1 MEKKLQEL
9 TEKIYAEG
17 VGKANDEAAKIISSA
32 KSEAEQLLKK
42 ATQDAETIRLK
53 AQKEAEDYKNSTMSE
68 LQMAARQALSSLKQ
82 QVGTLITV
90 KSTESVK
97 ESFAEKS
104 FVQNLIAKALGNWS
118 LEKSENFDLAVILPK
133 SDEEAM
139 QTFFKNSQ
147 LDLLNKG
154 LVLNFSDKIKAGF
167 KIGPKDGSYLISFT
181 DEDFVSFFRSYLR
194 GKTAE
199 LLFGGK

>member
-17 VGKANDEAAKIISSA
+17 VGKANDEAAKILSNA
-32 KSEAEQLLKK
+32 RVEAEQLLKK
-42 ATQDAETIRLK
+42 ANQDAEAIRVK
-53 AQKEAEDYKNSTMSE
+53 ANKEAEDYKNSTMSE

-82 QVGTLITV
+82 QVGSLITV
-90 KSTESVK
+90 KSTEKVK
-97 ESFAEKS
+97 ESFAEKA
-104 FVQNLIAKALGNWS
+104 FVQDLIAKALSNWS
-118 LEKSENFDLAVILPK
+118 LEKSDNFDLSVILPK

-139 QTFFKNSQ
+139 KAFFKNSQ

-167 KIGPKDGSYLISFT
+167 KIGPKDGGYLISFT

>member
-17 VGKANDEAAKIISSA
+17 ICKANDEAAKIMTTA
-32 KSEAEQLLKK
+32 KAEAEQLLKK
-42 ATQDAETIRLK
+42 ANQDAEAIRLR

-104 FVQNLIAKALGNWS
+104 FVQDLIAKALGNWS

-181 DEDFVSFFRSYLR
+181 DEDFISFFRSYLR
-194 GKTAE
+194 SKTAE

>member
-32 KSEAEQLLKK
+32 KSEAELLIKK
-42 ATQDAETIRLK
+42 ATQDAEAIRLK

-68 LQMAARQALSSLKQ
+68 LQMASRQALSSLKQ
-82 QVGTLITV
+82 QVASLVTA
-90 KSTESVK
+90 KSTDAVK
-97 ESFAEKS
+97 DSFTEKS
-104 FVQNLIAKALGNWS
+104 FVQDLIAKALGNWS
-118 LEKSENFDLAVILPK
+118 MEKSENFDLSVILSK

-139 QTFFKNSQ
+139 VAFFKTSQ
-147 LDLLNKG
+147 LDLLNRG

-167 KIGPKDGSYLISFT
+167 KVGPKDGSYLISFT
-181 DEDFVSFFRSYLR
+181 DEDFVSFFKSYLR

>member
-17 VGKANDEAAKIISSA
+17 VGKANDEAAKIMTTA
-32 KSEAEQLLKK
+32 KAEAEQLLKK
-42 ATQDAETIRLK
+42 ANQDAEAIRLR

-97 ESFAEKS
+97 ESFSEKS
-104 FVQNLIAKALGNWS
+104 FVQDLIAKALGNWS

-139 QTFFKNSQ
+139 QSFFKNSQ

-194 GKTAE
+194 SKTAE